1 MWKLPDNLVELFG
14 TTRELPT
21 GRWQSGPQIY
31 QGVVTGSIRLVEA
44 MTGPGSRM
52 AIEKAKRALLVG
64 SGLPPNRFADLM
76 IRAMDR
82 GRQLAHSMGLAMDS
96 ADVATPSLSEQNVQ
110 NPFPSKA
117 AEPTHNEE
125 NPRISKTPSAPLY
138 EEPVPAPI
146 QTRPLETLQAFQDS
160 LREAKDLNGLLGTFV
175 QSLHQNAGFDRV
187 GLALLNPNDSDL
199 LVDWLVLGA
208 IPLAPNLRAL
218 SGSLSHEPQFF
229 LKALK
234 RLDPLL
240 VTDFTTQAAGAMK
253 QEFVDTWKPVSGILA
268 PLRVGTRPIGL
279 IYCDRGTRNQ
289 PVLLQ
294 ESQIVQLVFMST
306 TLG

>member
-1 MWKLPDNLVELFG
+1 
-14 TTRELPT
+14 
-21 GRWQSGPQIY
+21 
-31 QGVVTGSIRLVEA
+31 
-44 MTGPGSRM
+44 
-52 AIEKAKRALLVG
+52 
-64 SGLPPNRFADLM
+64 
-76 IRAMDR
+76 
-82 GRQLAHSMGLAMDS
+82 
-96 ADVATPSLSEQNVQ
+96 
-110 NPFPSKA
+110 
-117 AEPTHNEE
+117 
-125 NPRISKTPSAPLY
+125 
-138 EEPVPAPI
+138 
-146 QTRPLETLQAFQDS
+146 
-160 LREAKDLNGLLGTFV
+160 V

-199 LVDWLVLGA
+199 LVGWLVLGA